1 VHAVPIRSRT
11 PDRRERPA
19 AAWLLILTVLVAAC
33 GGRSAPPA
41 GAATVVRVVD
51 GDTVVLHIGDRDETV
66 RLLGIDTPETVKPG
80 APVECY
86 GPEAS
91 SHLKQLLPHGTA
103 VRVERDVEVRDRF
116 GRLLLYLF
124 RVRDG
129 AFVNE
134 LQVSGGYARPLHI
147 APNRARAPAIDE
159 AAGTARRD
167 HRGLWE
173 ACDAPG

>member
-1 VHAVPIRSRT
+1 V
-11 PDRRERPA
+11 
-19 AAWLLILTVLVAAC
+19 LLLVAAC
-33 GGRSAPPA
+33 GDGQPSPG

-51 GDTVVLHIGDRDETV
+51 GDTVVLHVGGRDETV

-91 SHLKQLLPHGTA
+91 AHLKELLPHDTA

-124 RVRDG
+124 RVGDG
-129 AFVNE
+129 AFVNQ

-147 APNRARAPAIDE
+147 GPNRARAPAIDE
-159 AAGTARRD
+159 AAGTARRQ

-173 ACDAPG
+173 ACGEAG